1 MQAISDLLG
10 QLVAS
15 STKLSNLLQDA
26 HKSQLVPDLWNFV
39 NKSSANASW
48 YVSALDVKL
57 CPYWMSNCF
66 RIGCQIV
73 SALDVKLCPHWM
85 SNCVRIGCQIV
96 SALDVE
102 LCPHWMSILLDQ
114 LKYFTQLHT
123 IYNTVRK
130 ICSKYMA
137 IVPSAVFFRRT
148 KHLYTL
154 YPAILLY
161 NLLYGSYY
169 TSKVFNLLINLP
181 FCIPTCFLVCVD
193 CNTFHFFSAASF
205 FPSDPPGWF
214 LKKSFLENLRLAI
227 SSHSIALTIISYSRR
242 RKKKNKQALRAW
254 NNGRLGSIQDFSFGG
269 KVSSSGRTSGECQ
282 EYSWGVRIFWKW
294 ICAEVQPGALKYL
307 WFWDATVS
315 DLNDHNFFGGEAGQY
330 TQ

>member
-57 CPYWMSNCF
+57 CP
-66 RIGCQIV
+66 
-73 SALDVKLCPHWM
+73 
-85 SNCVRIGCQIV
+85 
-96 SALDVE
+96 
-102 LCPHWMSILLDQ
+102 HWMSILLDQ
-114 LKYFTQLHT
+114 LKCFTQLHT

-169 TSKVFNLLINLP
+169 TSNVFNLLINLP
-181 FCIPTCFLVCVD
+181 FCIPTCF
-193 CNTFHFFSAASF
+193 FS
-205 FPSDPPGWF
+205 
-214 LKKSFLENLRLAI
+214 LR
-227 SSHSIALTIISYSRR
+227 
-242 RKKKNKQALRAW
+242 
-254 NNGRLGSIQDFSFGG
+254 RL
-269 KVSSSGRTSGECQ
+269 
-282 EYSWGVRIFWKW
+282 
-294 ICAEVQPGALKYL
+294 
-307 WFWDATVS
+307 
-315 DLNDHNFFGGEAGQY
+315 
-330 TQ
+330 

>member
-1 MQAISDLLG
+1 MLTSHNLFQICETL
-10 QLVAS
+10 
-15 STKLSNLLQDA
+15 STKA
-26 HKSQLVPDLWNFV
+26 VRTHPD
-39 NKSSANASW
+39 
-48 YVSALDVKL
+48 
-57 CPYWMSNCF
+57 M
-66 RIGCQIV
+66 
-73 SALDVKLCPHWM
+73 CPHWM

-96 SALDVE
+96 SALDVK

-181 FCIPTCFLVCVD
+181 FCIPTCC
-193 CNTFHFFSAASF
+193 S
-205 FPSDPPGWF
+205 
-214 LKKSFLENLRLAI
+214 LR
-227 SSHSIALTIISYSRR
+227 
-242 RKKKNKQALRAW
+242 
-254 NNGRLGSIQDFSFGG
+254 RL
-269 KVSSSGRTSGECQ
+269 
-282 EYSWGVRIFWKW
+282 
-294 ICAEVQPGALKYL
+294 
-307 WFWDATVS
+307 
-315 DLNDHNFFGGEAGQY
+315 
-330 TQ
+330 